1 MTSEPERRQPRHE
14 EVADVLRGRIESGE
28 LAAGQKLPSEKMLH
42 DEFDIS
48 ITTIRKVLDTLRGE
62 GLVVSQ
68 QGAGVTVREF
78 RPVRRPSIQRLSS
91 EVWLT
96 GKSIWDGD
104 LNDRPWRVEVSVDE
118 SRPPVK
124 VAKAFGVNEP
134 MLRRSRQFFI
144 DDKPVQL
151 ATSYLL
157 LSDVTGT
164 QITEKDTGP
173 GGVYARLA
181 ELGLEPV
188 RFREEVRARMPR
200 PAEAEQLSMT
210 PGTPVIEILRLAATA
225 DGRVVEANDMLL
237 DGGSYIL
244 DYVFSS

>member
-14 EVADVLRGRIESGE
+14 EVADALRARIESGE

-42 DEFDIS
+42 EEYDIS

-62 GLVVSQ
+62 GLIVSR
-68 QGAGVTVREF
+68 QGAGITVREF
-78 RPVRRPSIQRLSS
+78 RPLRRPSIQRLSS

-96 GKSIWDGD
+96 GRSIWDGD
-104 LNDRPWRVEVSVDE
+104 LNDRPWRVEVTVREDV
-118 SRPPVK
+118 PPAK
-124 VAKAFGVNEP
+124 VAKAFGTDER
-134 MLRRSRQFFI
+134 MLLRCRTFYV
-144 DDKPVQL
+144 DEKPIQL

-157 LSDVTGT
+157 LDDVAGT
-164 QITEKDTGP
+164 RIAETDTGP

-181 ELGLEPV
+181 EVGLEPA

-200 PAEAEQLSMT
+200 PSETESLAMT
-210 PGTPVIEILRLAATA
+210 PGTPVIEILRVAATA
-225 DGRVVEANDMLL
+225 EGRIVEANDMLL

>member
-1 MTSEPERRQPRHE
+1 VTSEPERRQPRHE
-14 EVADVLRGRIESGE
+14 EVADILRGKIESGE
-28 LAAGQKLPSEKMLH
+28 LAGGQRLPSEKNLL
-42 DEFDIS
+42 EEYDIS
-48 ITTIRKVLDTLRGE
+48 LTTLRKVLDTLRSE
-62 GLVVSQ
+62 GLIVSR
-68 QGAGVTVREF
+68 QGAGITVREF
-78 RPVRRPSIQRLSS
+78 RPVRRPSIQRLRS
-91 EVWLT
+91 EVWLS

-104 LNDRPWRVEVSVDE
+104 LNDRPWRVEVHVDE
-118 SRPPVK
+118 SPPPAK
-124 VAKAFGVNEP
+124 VAKAFGVDEP
-134 MLRRSRQFFI
+134 MLRRRRQFFI

-157 LSDVTGT
+157 LGDVTGT
-164 QITEKDTGP
+164 QITETDTGP

-200 PAEAEQLSMT
+200 PAETEQLAMA

-225 DGRVVEANDMLL
+225 DGRIVEANDMLL

>member
-14 EVADVLRGRIESGE
+14 EVADVLRGRIENGE
-28 LAAGQKLPSEKMLH
+28 LAAGQKLPSEKNLL
-42 DEFDIS
+42 EEYDIS
-48 ITTIRKVLDTLRGE
+48 LTTLRKVLDTLRGE
-62 GLVVSQ
+62 GLIISR
-68 QGAGVTVREF
+68 QGAGITVREF
-78 RPVRRPSIQRLSS
+78 RPVRRPSVQRLKS

-96 GKSIWDGD
+96 GKSVWDGD
-104 LNDRPWRVEVSVDE
+104 LNDRPWRVEVNVDE
-118 SRPPVK
+118 SRPPAK
-124 VAKAFGVNEP
+124 VVKAFGVDEP

-157 LSDVTGT
+157 LSDVEGT
-164 QITEKDTGP
+164 RITEKDTGP

-200 PAEAEQLSMT
+200 PAETEQLAMA
-210 PGTPVIEILRLAATA
+210 PGTPVIEILRVAATA
-225 DGRVVEANDMLL
+225 DGRIVEANDMLL

>member
-1 MTSEPERRQPRHE
+1 MTPEPERRQPRHE
-14 EVADVLRGRIESGE
+14 EVADVLRARIESGE
-28 LAAGQKLPSEKMLH
+28 LAAGQKLPSEKNLLA
-42 DEFDIS
+42 EYDIS
-48 ITTIRKVLDTLRGE
+48 ITTLRKVLDTLRGE
-62 GLVVSQ
+62 GLIESR
-68 QGAGVTVREF
+68 QGAGVTVRAF
-78 RPVRRPSIQRLSS
+78 RPVRRASVQRLAS
-91 EVWLT
+91 ETWLN

-104 LNDRPWRVEVSVDE
+104 LNDRPWRVEVEIDE
-118 SRPPVK
+118 AAPPAK
-124 VAKAFGVNEP
+124 VVTAFGVEGP
-134 MLRRSRQFFI
+134 MLRRARRFYI

-181 ELGLEPV
+181 ELGLQPV

-200 PAEAEQLSMT
+200 PEEKEALALT
-210 PGTPVIEILRLAATA
+210 AGTPVFEILRIAATA
-225 DGRVVEANDMLL
+225 EGRVVEANDMLL

>member
-1 MTSEPERRQPRHE
+1 LTPEPERRQPRHE
-14 EVADVLRGRIESGE
+14 EVADTLRAKIESGE
-28 LAAGQKLPSEKMLH
+28 LKGGQKLPSEKNLL
-42 DEFDIS
+42 DEYDIS
-48 ITTIRKVLDTLRGE
+48 LTTLRKVLDTLRSE
-62 GLVVSQ
+62 GLIVSR

-78 RPVRRPSIQRLSS
+78 RPLRRPSVQRLKS
-91 EVWLT
+91 ETWLT

-104 LNDRPWRVEVSVDE
+104 VNDRPWRVEVSVGE
-118 SRPPVK
+118 TRPPVK
-124 VAKAFGVNEP
+124 VAKAFGSDAP
-134 MLRRSRQFFI
+134 MLRRSRQFFV

-157 LSDVTGT
+157 LSDVAGT
-164 QITEKDTGP
+164 QIAEKDTGP

-181 ELGLEPV
+181 ELGLEPA

-200 PAEAEQLSMT
+200 PAEAEQLAIV
-210 PGTPVIEILRLAATA
+210 PGTPVFEILRVAATA
-225 DGRVVEANDMLL
+225 EGRVVEANDMLL

>member
-1 MTSEPERRQPRHE
+1 LTSEPDRRQPRHE
-14 EVADVLRGRIESGE
+14 EVADVLRARIESGD
-28 LAAGQKLPSEKMLH
+28 LAPGQKLPSEKNLLA
-42 DEFDIS
+42 EFDIS
-48 ITTIRKVLDTLRGE
+48 ITTLRKVLDTLRGE
-62 GLVVSQ
+62 GLVESR

-78 RPVRRPSIQRLSS
+78 RPVRRPSVQRLAS
-91 EVWLT
+91 ETWLN

-104 LNDRPWRVEVSVDE
+104 LNDRPWRVEVEVDE
-118 SRPPVK
+118 GEPPAK
-124 VAKAFGVNEP
+124 VVTAFGTEGT
-134 MLRRSRQFFI
+134 MLRRGRRFYV

-157 LSDVTGT
+157 LSDVAGT
-164 QITEKDTGP
+164 RIAEKDTGP

-181 ELGLEPV
+181 ELGLQPV

-200 PAEAEQLSMT
+200 PDEKEALAVAA
-210 PGTPVIEILRLAATA
+210 GTPVIEILRVAATA
-225 DGRVVEANDMLL
+225 DGRVVEVNDMLL

>member
-28 LAAGQKLPSEKMLH
+28 LSAGQKLPSEKNLL
-42 DEFDIS
+42 EEYDIS
-48 ITTIRKVLDTLRGE
+48 LTTLRKVLDTLRGE
-62 GLVVSQ
+62 GLIVSR
-68 QGAGVTVREF
+68 QGAGITVREF

-104 LNDRPWRVEVSVDE
+104 LNDRPWRVEVTVDE
-118 SRPPVK
+118 FRPPAK

-157 LSDVTGT
+157 LGDVAGT
-164 QITEKDTGP
+164 RITEKDTGP

-200 PAEAEQLSMT
+200 PAETEQLSMA

>member
-14 EVADVLRGRIESGE
+14 EVADILRGKIESGE
-28 LAAGQKLPSEKMLH
+28 LAGGQKLPSEKNLL
-42 DEFDIS
+42 DEYGIS
-48 ITTIRKVLDTLRGE
+48 LTTLRKVLDTLRSE
-62 GLVVSQ
+62 GLIVSR
-68 QGAGVTVREF
+68 QGAGITVREF

-91 EVWLT
+91 EVWLS

-104 LNDRPWRVEVSVDE
+104 LNDRPWRVEVKVDE
-118 SRPPVK
+118 AAPPAK
-124 VAKAFGVNEP
+124 VAKAFGVSEP

-157 LSDVTGT
+157 LGDVADTR
-164 QITEKDTGP
+164 ITETDTGP

-200 PAEAEQLSMT
+200 PTEAEQLAMA
-210 PGTPVIEILRLAATA
+210 PGTPVIEILRVAATA
-225 DGRVVEANDMLL
+225 DGRIVEANDMLL

>member
-14 EVADVLRGRIESGE
+14 EVADALRAKIESGA
-28 LAAGQKLPSEKMLH
+28 LAGGQKLPSEKNLLE
-42 DEFDIS
+42 EFGIS
-48 ITTIRKVLDTLRGE
+48 ITTLRKVLDTLRGE
-62 GLVVSQ
+62 GLIVSR

-78 RPVRRPSIQRLSS
+78 RPLRRPSIQRLSS
-91 EVWLT
+91 EVWLA

-104 LNDRPWRVEVSVDE
+104 LNDRPWRVDVTVDE
-118 SRPPVK
+118 ATPPAK
-124 VAKAFGVNEP
+124 VAKAFGVDSP
-134 MLRRSRQFFI
+134 MVRRSRIFYV

-157 LSDVTGT
+157 LSDAGGT
-164 QITEKDTGP
+164 RIAEKDTGP
-173 GGVYARLA
+173 GGVYARLG

-200 PAEAEQLSMT
+200 PAETDQLAMA
-210 PGTPVIEILRLAATA
+210 PGTPVIEILRVAATGE
-225 DGRVVEANDMLL
+225 GRVVEVNDMLL

>member
-14 EVADVLRGRIESGE
+14 EVADVLRGRIESGD

-48 ITTIRKVLDTLRGE
+48 ITTIRKVLDTLRSE

-78 RPVRRPSIQRLSS
+78 RPIRRPSIQRLGS
-91 EVWLT
+91 EVWLA

-104 LNDRPWRVEVSVDE
+104 LNDRPWRVEVKVDE
-118 SRPPVK
+118 AQPPAK
-124 VAKAFGVNEP
+124 VAKAFGINEP

-144 DDKPVQL
+144 DEKPVQL

-157 LSDVTGT
+157 LGDTAGT
-164 QITEKDTGP
+164 RITETDTGP
-173 GGVYARLA
+173 GGVYARLT

-200 PAEAEQLSMT
+200 PAEAEQLAMA
-210 PGTPVIEILRLAATA
+210 PGTPVFEILRVAATA
-225 DGRVVEANDMLL
+225 EGRVVEANDMLL

-244 DYVFSS
+244 DYIFSS